1 MKYAV
6 YTREGLD
13 YGTPYGVYNTMGKAQ
28 EVKAWLE
35 GLGNICYIYKG
46 ETI

>member
-13 YGTPYGVYNTMGKAQ
+13 YGTPYGVYSTMGKAQ
-28 EVKAWLE
+28 EVKTWLE
-35 GLGNICYIYKG
+35 SLGNICYIYKG
-46 ETI
+46 EMI

>member
-6 YTREGLD
+6 YTKEGLD
-13 YGTPYGVYNTMGKAQ
+13 YGTPYGVYNTLGKAQ

-35 GLGNICYIYKG
+35 SLGNQCYIYRG
-46 ETI
+46 EG

>member
-13 YGTPYGVYNTMGKAQ
+13 YGTPYGVYNTLGKAQ
-28 EVKAWLE
+28 EVKEWLE
-35 GLGNICYIYKG
+35 GLGNICYIYKSEG
-46 ETI
+46 